1 MSKLSKTYIESWD
14 DYSIYQLLGDRA
26 SVAII
31 LERETGRFV
40 DAFRLIEEARDYL
53 RFGEALKDDSTTD

>member
-31 LERETGRFV
+31 LERETRRFV

-53 RFGEALKDDSTTD
+53 RFGEELKDGKGD

>member
-26 SVAII
+26 SIAII

-53 RFGEALKDDSTTD
+53 RFGGC